1 MAVTSGAPDPRR
13 IYLVTKHSVFLGWL
27 AIAAWA
33 GAGVMWF
40 VRLQRHS
47 ALSAQYYERS
57 GSDAR
62 SFEPFLDNEY
72 LFWWKWAWALLI
84 LGAIFFTGAVVAAA
98 MNAQSERLVAR
109 LAQSAAS
116 EPTPAPPGAPSARHR
131 PCPRAKS

>member
-62 SFEPFLDNEY
+62 SFEPFLDNKY
-72 LFWWKWAWALLI
+72 LFWWNWAWALLI

-109 LAQSAAS
+109 LAQAAAS
-116 EPTPAPPGAPSARHR
+116 EPTPATPEAPSAVS
-131 PCPRAKS
+131 AD

>member
-72 LFWWKWAWALLI
+72 LCFLHRGVLHPNTCV
-84 LGAIFFTGAVVAAA
+84 L
-98 MNAQSERLVAR
+98 QR
-109 LAQSAAS
+109 
-116 EPTPAPPGAPSARHR
+116 PAGLPS
-131 PCPRAKS
+131 SDL